1 MRQTGAQ
8 ASMIIEYTLDPEDV
22 ASARLLAIGIRPRLE
37 LGAFAAVISGLLGWS
52 VSPWSYDMLPL
63 IIGLTACLGGFRL
76 MQIAKVRQAAAAA
89 FQRNATLRR
98 LTTAAWDDGGVTI
111 HPLGANSERIL
122 WSEVAALKE
131 NERIVLLQQSTGNI
145 HAIPKRAL
153 ADKSMLGGF
162 RALARAGIKRR

>member
-1 MRQTGAQ
+1 MRVV
-8 ASMIIEYTLDPEDV
+8 EYTLDPEDV

-37 LGAFAAVISGLLGWS
+37 LGLFAGVISALLGWS

-63 IIGLTACLGGFRL
+63 VIGLTACLGGFRL
-76 MQIAKVRQAAAAA
+76 MQIGKVRQAAGAA

-98 LTTAAWDDGGVTI
+98 LTTASWDDGGVTI
-111 HPLGANSERIL
+111 HPAAANSERIS

-131 NERIVLLQQSTGNI
+131 NERIVLLQQRTGNI

-153 ADKSMLGGF
+153 SDKAMLAGF
-162 RALARAGIKRR
+162 RALARAGIKRNAMAPP